1 MPHRRLTGADA
12 AEGTLRAKLF
22 ALLTGIT
29 DCVQCRGDTQAS
41 TVLLRGYE
49 RFNEGEWVREP
60 DDALLTAIHALDAAT
75 YQLMATETPW
85 MLFAHSQATGTTY
98 LAAYCEH
105 CSAVQD
111 PHHLNEP
118 EGLFFPVTKAAAAQ
132 LTIKWFQQ
140 PILAQA
146 DRRKSI
152 WTDWLPNP
160 SGSYSFV

>member
-1 MPHRRLTGADA
+1 MPHRRLTEADA
-12 AEGTLRAKLF
+12 TEGTLRAKLF
-22 ALLTGIT
+22 ALLAGIT
-29 DCVQCRGDTQAS
+29 DCVQCRGDTRAS

-85 MLFAHSQATGTTY
+85 MLFAHSQVTGTTY

-118 EGLFFPVTKAAAAQ
+118 EGLFFPVMNAAAAQ
-132 LTIKWFQQ
+132 LTTKWFQQ

-152 WTDWLPNP
+152 WTDGLPNP
-160 SGSYSFV
+160 SGSYSFA